1 MTFAKGLN
9 WLSLAI
15 AVGAVGA
22 WFMDFP
28 VLWGA
33 GLGVVVLV
41 WAYFKNQAGSGDDSK
56 GSKSE
61 DDSSSGI
68 DVSDVLDIFD
78 GD

>member
-1 MTFAKGLN
+1 MSFAKSLN

-22 WFMDFP
+22 WFLDFP

-41 WAYFKNQAGSGDDSK
+41 WAYFKNNGGSGDDSK
-56 GSKSE
+56 GSSS
-61 DDSSSGI
+61 DGDSSGLI
-68 DVSDVLDIFD
+68 DASDVLDLFD

>member
-1 MTFAKGLN
+1 MSFAKSLN

-22 WFMDFP
+22 WFLDFP

-41 WAYFKNQAGSGDDSK
+41 WAYFKKDSKSDDDSE
-56 GSKSE
+56 GL
-61 DDSSSGI
+61 I
-68 DVSDVLDIFD
+68 NTSDVLDIFD